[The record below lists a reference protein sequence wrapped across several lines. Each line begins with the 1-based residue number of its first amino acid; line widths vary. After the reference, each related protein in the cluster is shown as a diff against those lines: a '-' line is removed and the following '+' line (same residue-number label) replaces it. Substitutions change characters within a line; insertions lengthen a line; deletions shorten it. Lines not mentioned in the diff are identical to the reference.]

1 MRSEPTNAQPMLNE
15 LLKTTLLLVTGLF
28 PVINPPATAI
38 ITLTMIP
45 HVTQAQRAELAM
57 RISINSLFI
66 LLGSLSIG
74 AYVLSFFGISVP
86 VLRVA
91 GGIVIAV
98 AGWTLLQAPTD
109 DDTEKDAQA
118 EAQFEHGASLRA
130 KAFYPLTLPITVG
143 PGAISVAIAL
153 GTGSPREGLAPVHL
167 AGVGIALAILC
178 ASIYI
183 CVRFAG
189 HLERLLGAVGIQV
202 AMRLLAFVLLCI
214 GVQIAWL
221 GIAEL
226 LASVHLK

>member
-1 MRSEPTNAQPMLNE
+1 MLNE
-15 LLKTTLLLVTGLF
+15 LLKTVLLLVTGLF

-109 DDTEKDAQA
+109 DDAEKDAQT
-118 EAQFEHGASLRA
+118 EAPIEHGASLRA

-153 GTGSPREGLAPVHL
+153 GTGSPRDGLAPVHL
-167 AGVGIALAILC
+167 AGVGVALAILC
-178 ASIYI
+178 VSIYV

-226 LASVHLK
+226 IASVHMK